1 MKLFTIFQT
10 GLIATSMAMTI
21 VAPTLAED
29 EVKITVQK
37 LSNTIAVLYGKG
49 GNIGVSAGP
58 DGVYIIDDQ
67 YAEMSDKIRAA
78 IAGLS
83 NKPVSYII
91 NTHWHGDHIGGNE
104 NFGTTGSVI
113 IAHDNV
119 RKRMLTGGFVKAAGK
134 VMPPAP
140 KVALPVITF
149 NDSLTLNLNGEEAR
163 LLHVKAAHTDGDSM
177 VFFPASNIVHMGDTF
192 FYNSFPFID
201 RDSGGSINGIIAA
214 TEMVLAKVDDKTQI
228 IPGHGPVT
236 DKAGLESYRTM
247 CIAMREKIA
256 TMKQSGM
263 SLEDVIAAEPT
274 AAFAE
279 KWDTWGPDW
288 KNIFISALYDDAE

>member
-1 MKLFTIFQT
+1 MTLFSTLKT
-10 GLIATSMAMTI
+10 GLVATSMAMAIT
-21 VAPTLAED
+21 VPVLAED
-29 EVKITVQK
+29 EVEIKVQK
-37 LSNTIAVLYGKG
+37 LSDTIAVLYGKG

-67 YAEMSDKIRAA
+67 YAVMSDKIRTA
-78 IAGLS
+78 IADLS
-83 NKPVSYII
+83 DKPVSYVI
-91 NTHWHGDHIGGNE
+91 NTHWHGDHTGGNE
-104 NFGTTGSVI
+104 NFGTAGSVI

-119 RKRMLTGGFVKAAGK
+119 RKRMLTGGFIKAAGK
-134 VMPPAP
+134 VMPPSP
-140 KVALPVITF
+140 KTALPVITF
-149 NDSLTLNLNGEEAR
+149 NDSLSLNLNGEEAR

-177 VFFPASNIVHMGDTF
+177 IFFEGSNIVHMGDTF

-214 TEMVLAKVDDKTQI
+214 AEMVLGKIDDKTQI

-256 TMKQSGM
+256 AMKQSGM

-274 AAFAE
+274 AAFAK

-288 KNIFISALYDDAE
+288 KNIFVSALYDDAE